1 MRKLTGVFTALCLL
15 LPFAATAQ
23 LPRTDSL
30 TASIEK
36 TGNTDQKAG
45 LLIFRSKAW
54 PNASIEKALADV
66 QQALAYYQQNNN
78 EEGQA
83 DAYLQLSGLYSR
95 QNKYKLALDIDSV
108 TYLLAKKIDYK
119 KGIALALSNM
129 GRNQQQA
136 GDMQKA
142 KTALLQSRQLMNT
155 IGMERETAEILNRL
169 GILYRK
175 LSDFKTSLK
184 NFDEALEIAKKYNN
198 TVSLANIYM
207 NKANTLNE
215 CAQYDEAINL
225 HLESIRIKEK
235 LKDERGLAQSY
246 NNLAAVYNSTGKY
259 SEALHYFKL
268 TKTINEKPG
277 INNKTSMALA
287 YSNLASGF
295 SKLQQYDSVEYY
307 YNKSLLLFKE
317 TGEKPG
323 LALVYNNMG
332 QYYTDVKQYTKAL
345 GYLQQA
351 LAIRKGSNL
360 VYDEASTRNSIGV
373 VLGKMNRIKE
383 SEDYLLQSMAL
394 VRNDGSKLQQDI
406 YKSLAAHY
414 KQVGNFEKAS
424 EYQGKYIS
432 IKDTL
437 LTETEAIN
445 MVKAQAD
452 YEIEKKEIQLTLADK
467 EKQLK
472 SLELSNSNKTIVLLG
487 AGFVSLVLLLGW
499 VFFSFTQKR
508 KMAMALAVKNDQI
521 ETLIRELHHRVKNN
535 LQVVSGLLSLQSS
548 RMDDDKA
555 REAMDEGRTRVDAMA
570 MIHQK
575 LYMNKDLTGVD
586 IKDYLEN
593 LTHSLANSFGYSSQH
608 IVTHVDLQKSA
619 MDIDMA
625 IPIGLIVNELVTNAF
640 KHAFSTTLQPKINVT
655 LSGKHGGE
663 MQLSITDN
671 GKGITKSADI
681 SKSFGM
687 KLVNTLV
694 AQLNGTMQQVQH
706 NGTIYN
712 IQIRA

>member
-1 MRKLTGVFTALCLL
+1 MQKLTGVLCALCLL

-30 TASIEK
+30 TSIIEK

-54 PNASIEKALADV
+54 PNVSIEKAMADV
-66 QQALAYYQQNNN
+66 QQSLAYYQQTSN

-108 TYLLAKKIDYK
+108 TYVLSKKIGYK
-119 KGIALALSNM
+119 KGIALSLSNM

-142 KTALLQSRQLMNT
+142 KQSLIESRQLMME
-155 IGMERETAEILNRL
+155 IGMEKETSEILNRL
-169 GILYRK
+169 GILFRK
-175 LSDFKTSLK
+175 FSDFKASLK
-184 NFDEALEIAKKYNN
+184 YFDEGLEVAKKFNN
-198 TVSLANIYM
+198 TVSMANIYM

-259 SEALHYFKL
+259 TEALHYFRL
-268 TKTINEKPG
+268 TKSINEKPG

-295 SKLQQYDSVEYY
+295 SKLKQYDSVEYY

-323 LALVYNNMG
+323 LALVYNNLG
-332 QYYTDVKQYTKAL
+332 EYYADIKQYPKAL

-351 LAIRKGSNL
+351 LDFRKGSNL

-373 VLGKMNRIKE
+373 VLGKMNRIQE
-383 SEDYLLQSMAL
+383 SEDYLLQSLAL

-406 YKSLAAHY
+406 YKSLATHY

-437 LTETEAIN
+437 LTETEAIG

-452 YEIEKKEIQLTLADK
+452 YEMEKKEIQLTLADK

-472 SLELSNSNKTIVLLG
+472 SLELVNSNKTIVLLG

-499 VFFSFTQKR
+499 LFYSFTQKR
-508 KMAMALAVKNDQI
+508 KMATALAIKNQQI

-535 LQVVSGLLSLQSS
+535 LQVVSGLLSMQSS

-575 LYMNKDLTGVD
+575 LYMNKDLAGVD
-586 IKDYLEN
+586 IKEYLEN
-593 LTHSLANSFGYSSQH
+593 LTLSLAGSFGYNNQH
-608 IVTHVDLQKSA
+608 IVTNVDLQKLS

-640 KHAFSTTLQPKINVT
+640 KHAFSTTLKPKINVT
-655 LSGKHGGE
+655 LTGKPSGE
-663 MQLSITDN
+663 MQLSVTDN
-671 GKGITKSADI
+671 GTGITKGADM

-694 AQLNGTMQQVQH
+694 EQLNGTMQQVQD
-706 NGTIYN
+706 NGTIYK